1 MKNNSTNLM
10 AIMTDKEKQ
19 AHDLV
24 RCRNWLRAATLYDE
38 ILASAPTWNRVQKDR
53 HIICL
58 LGRCECLYELGKY
71 EPCLA
76 DARKLLSMISEQQ
89 PADCLTSVS
98 RTRKWQIHALCKL
111 KKYVEAE
118 KTLKEWIAQFRFRKF
133 NEICNVL
140 EGYRLVVNMLYSYD
154 KSEQKLMD
162 LAFLDDKMASLDN
175 KLDNWAS
182 KSLALDKYSK
192 HLCGAGGGVGATGAT
207 GSNTNIKGIKKRE
220 NPTPNGGGPLN
231 NMSGL
236 MLASLGVSSASS
248 NKTAT
253 ADDAAATSEDA
264 NSTTCSYCAITFS
277 SRNELRQHCQTEAH
291 QNVIMSDEGRDW
303 KWRPPPRGFTLD
315 SYSLCESW
323 TESQLCHYGNQ
334 CVEAHGQDE
343 LNEWKE
349 RFEYRRMRLQK
360 ACEKELY
367 GKSYTEQ
374 ILEKWIQSTAPEKI
388 MCEKV
393 DGIEANCE
401 QDLVTSISS
410 KTSKREWVFVL
421 KTTGKTLKA
430 VALLQD
436 AHRSHFAL
444 KSIKTPDTTY
454 ELDAKTNQEWMPQK
468 LSTSSSS
475 TSTSSSEKEE
485 SKKSTTDSN
494 AESSSSSSS
503 TCTTNSTPVEH
514 HVTVE
519 FHTEIYGT
527 FRQAVCFDF
536 GSEPI
541 LVRHLCVDVVPVSD
555 AEKIEEIKR
564 DIINS
569 SATRWDVSNTHLVK
583 FETTI
588 GTHMKT
594 EGYLND
600 LKHEKEML
608 ERYPC
613 PRAQTFT
620 LTQSTILDKRLTQN
634 NYRSR
639 IHELLYVEEIARYEQ
654 IARFNLRT
662 KLNVTSNYILT
673 PAGMATSTAKY
684 SLSGELFALMHLG
697 KDVSEDT
704 SAGRLILSNCSS
716 VYISVV
722 DEANLGVDKKRHVYE
737 AVIEDKGKNVIYLKL
752 SSKCVEALKLKAD
765 TELHV
770 DIQFQLN
777 RLPYCEWHHAVDK
790 ITDFKII
797 FPATEVEPNIP
808 WTPKKQWSESCEP
821 KLNAKQREAVNAIT
835 TTLSIK
841 LPPILLIGPFGTG
854 KTYTLAQAIKQLLTQ
869 PEAKILICTHSN
881 SAADLYIKE
890 YLHPWIEAGLEEATP
905 LRVYYHKRWVAT
917 VNSVVQKYCI
927 TDGAGNFRRPTVEDI
942 MKHRIVVVTLS
953 ISMELAN
960 LDLPKGYFTHIFLDE
975 AAQAMECEAIMP
987 LALAN
992 DSTRIVLAGDHMQ
1005 MSPELFSAFAKER
1018 KLHISLLERLYD
1030 HYPSNFPCKILLC
1043 ENYRAH
1049 EAIIKFTSE
1058 LFYEQKLIAS
1068 GKQPRHEK
1076 FYPLTFFT
1084 TRGEDVQDKNSTAFY
1099 NNSEVYEVVE
1109 RVSELRKKW
1118 PSSWGKINDASIGIM
1133 TPYADQVFR
1142 IRSELRKRRMGGI
1155 SVERVLNVQGKQ
1167 FRAIFLSTVRTRRTC
1182 LPIAGG
1188 SGVGGTAG
1196 GGGFPGQSSS
1206 PSEDA
1211 DYGFLSNSKLLNT
1224 AITRAQSLVAVVG
1237 DPVALCSIGRCRK
1250 VWERFIEICD
1260 ENKSL
1265 FGITM
1270 WQLRS
1275 QLDGVELKRGYVLNP
1290 LAPEFI
1296 PRSLQPEAY
1305 LRDQAAMY
1313 YAMAANNH
1321 HPMGPHPGHH
1331 HGPGGMGPHPS
1342 LLPGGGSG
1350 QIPPHHAAAMANQ
1363 QMPHMYGPHSAA
1375 AAAYNAAAAAAAVMM
1390 NQGMVGGKGGH
1401 HFHGHPNHMPM
1412 RAIGPPPAGGPQ
1424 QPPQSA
1430 PPMSGQQF
1438 NPRGPPPPP
1447 VHLGQPPPNGAGG
1460 NQFSQYM
1467 PWQHAQQQQLRPPG
1481 SGGNFGSAPGQQSGV
1496 PTGQNPNASLWG
1508 PPPQSNPWTVLP
1520 KQQQMQQPPN
1530 PNGANGR
1537 QMGSQQTGQNMRG
1550 QSVPLQPPPLS
1561 NQQQMRN
1568 NPNDLGYLANKAL
1581 YAGKQHPGQGAQV
1594 PPTQVHSNFGGFG
1607 GQGNAPPPPPNQL
1620 QMMNQRNMSG
1630 IPNGPISPMDPFMPR
1645 PPAAGGAAPNQ
1656 NAAFFGQNNLPGPMK
1671 DKDFQFLNNVHV
1683 PLNIGG
1689 TMFQAPPPP
1698 PNAMVGS
1705 ANKQQS
1711 PTALRFPQPH
1721 EYASLLPPNMN
1732 IYEMAFEPKES
1743 QYKWYLKLL
1752 ETQGQD
1758 AANKFTEVLRQV
1770 STMMQQQQPQPQQPV
1785 NKPPQHLQ
1793 QTYMNNMGVQP
1804 QPPTQQQQQ
1813 QLMPRDASFMQP
1825 LMSYQQQQPPQQ
1837 QQQPPQRNVN
1847 PFMGPLP
1854 PPSNPM
1860 PSNVGLNDETPPL
1873 DINFNQQIDMVF
1885 NSILNGNEISQPILR
1900 DLFGVAGGSS
1910 SNNAGPSAMN
1920 GGDMILNSNSSS
1932 SNNLLGGS
1940 KIFPNIGTGG
1950 SSANGV
1956 GGGGGPAVMNNHQ
1969 GNMAKNTM
1977 GPNCML
1983 GGMPPQQQGAA
1994 NPPSGFMGNNSLL
2007 NNKEFML
2014 GPNISGGGA
2023 GSTSSNSSSVP
2034 LYRRQGLTM
2043 GNGHNLN
2050 SAGNSSAS
2058 TSGHSLSSSTPDNI
2072 LNSSPN
2078 DILAGL
2084 STGSNT
2090 LIEALFQDQHQQ
2102 QNNATLQK
2110 LLYNNFNASGLKGG
2124 VGGGDM
2130 DLFMGNNSFVNA
2142 LTDGVANSFHAP
2154 NYEQTSANSV
2164 NSSGGNNIIGGPNTT
2179 ATGAA
2184 GDGRNTT
2191 YAAVLSQ
2198 GPQAQEALQHHNYAH
2213 NAALTTGPG
2222 GAAGLV
2228 GNGLAGLGLNVNN
2241 SANGDGG
2248 DKDPF
2253 AAIRELG
2260 QGTNGFYNYFQ

>member
-1 MKNNSTNLM
+1 MS
-10 AIMTDKEKQ
+10 DKEMQ
-19 AHDLV
+19 AHDNV
-24 RCRNWLRAATLYDE
+24 RWRNWSRAATLYDQ
-38 ILASAPTWNRVQKDR
+38 ILSSPPLVSNRAQKDR

-58 LGRCECLYELGKY
+58 LGRCECLLELGKY
-71 EPCLA
+71 ESCLN
-76 DARKLLSMISEQQ
+76 DARKVLSMLSEQQ
-89 PADCLTSVS
+89 TDCLASVS
-98 RTRKWQIHALCKL
+98 RTRRWLVHALCKL
-111 KKYVEAE
+111 KKYTEAE
-118 KTLKEWIAQFRFRKF
+118 KLLTEWISELQQQQGFGD
-133 NEICNVL
+133 ICKTL
-140 EGYRLVVNMLYSYD
+140 ERYKSVIQMLNGGNKSTQKIHNSRLEDEMNI
-154 KSEQKLMD
+154 
-162 LAFLDDKMASLDN
+162 LDT
-175 KLDNWAS
+175 KLDHWATNN
-182 KSLALDKYSK
+182 LPLDKYSK
-192 HLCGAGGGVGATGAT
+192 PL
-207 GSNTNIKGIKKRE
+207 SNKGIKKRE
-220 NPTPNGGGPLN
+220 NPTQNGASNNITAVMQKNTDLLAALKVSGSNKSISDDSTGGGEN
-231 NMSGL
+231 G
-236 MLASLGVSSASS
+236 
-248 NKTAT
+248 
-253 ADDAAATSEDA
+253 
-264 NSTTCSYCAITFS
+264 NSTTCSYCAITFN

-334 CVEAHGQDE
+334 CVEAHGVDE
-343 LNEWKE
+343 LNEWKD
-349 RFEYRRMRLQK
+349 RFEYRRMRVQK

-367 GKSYTEQ
+367 GKSYTELV
-374 ILEKWIQSTAPEKI
+374 LERWIQSTVPEKI
-388 MCEKV
+388 MSEKV
-393 DGIEANCE
+393 EGIEAQCE

-410 KTSKREWVFVL
+410 KSSKREWVFIL
-421 KTTGKTLKA
+421 RTNNKPLKA

-436 AHRSHFAL
+436 AHRSHFAI
-444 KSIKTPDTTY
+444 KSIKTGETTI
-454 ELDAKTNQEWMPQK
+454 ELDTKTNQEWVSNK
-468 LSTSSSS
+468 HSASASATSSVSS
-475 TSTSSSEKEE
+475 LLNCSVDKEE
-485 SKKSTTDSN
+485 VAKKPL
-494 AESSSSSSS
+494 E
-503 TCTTNSTPVEH
+503 NSEANTALQSLMEH
-514 HVTVE
+514 QVTLE

-536 GSEPI
+536 GSEPL

-555 AEKIEEIKR
+555 AEKIEEIRR

-569 SATRWDVSNTHLVK
+569 SATRWDVSNTQLVK

-588 GTHMKT
+588 GSHMKT
-594 EGYLND
+594 EAYLND

-620 LTQSTILDKRLTQN
+620 LTQSTLDKRLTQN

-662 KLNVTSNYILT
+662 KLGVTSNYILT

-704 SAGRLILSNCSS
+704 SAGRLILSNCLS
-716 VYISVV
+716 VYISPVE
-722 DEANLGVDKKRHVYE
+722 EANVETKDKKRKVYE

-752 SSKCVEALKLKAD
+752 GSKCVEGMQLKSD
-765 TELHV
+765 TEILV

-797 FPATEVEPNIP
+797 FPATEIEPNIP
-808 WTPKKQWSESCEP
+808 WTPKKQWSETCEP

-835 TTLSIK
+835 TSLSIK

-942 MKHRIVVVTLS
+942 MKHRIVVVTLN

-1099 NNSEVYEVVE
+1099 NNAEVYEVVE

-1118 PSSWGKINDASIGIM
+1118 PSSWGKMNDASIGIM
-1133 TPYADQVFR
+1133 TPYSDQVFR
-1142 IRSELRKRRMGGI
+1142 IRLELRKRRMGGI

-1167 FRAIFLSTVRTRRTC
+1167 FRAVFLSTVRTRRTC
-1182 LPIAGG
+1182 LP
-1188 SGVGGTAG
+1188 SNAG
-1196 GGGFPGQSSS
+1196 GGGPGFPGQSNNS
-1206 PSEDA
+1206 SEDA

-1265 FGITM
+1265 FGLTM

-1313 YAMAANNH
+1313 LAMTANNH

-1331 HGPGGMGPHPS
+1331 HGPAGMGAPHPS
-1342 LLPGGGSG
+1342 LLAAGGGG
-1350 QIPPHHAAAMANQ
+1350 QIPPHHAAQ
-1363 QMPHMYGPHSAA
+1363 QMPHMYGPHTAA

-1390 NQGMVGGKGGH
+1390 NQGMVAGKGGH

-1412 RAIGPPPAGGPQ
+1412 RAIGPPPSAGGPQ
-1424 QPPQSA
+1424 QQPQPP

-1438 NPRGPPPPP
+1438 NPRGPPPPT
-1447 VHLGQPPPNGAGG
+1447 VHLGQAPNPGTA

-1467 PWQHAQQQQLRPPG
+1467 PWQHAQQQLRPPG
-1481 SGGNFGSAPGQQSGV
+1481 AAGNFSSSAGQQPGV
-1496 PTGQNPNASLWG
+1496 PTAQNPNASLWG
-1508 PPPQSNPWTVLP
+1508 PPPQTNPWSVLP
-1520 KQQQMQQPPN
+1520 KQTQLQQQQSSN
-1530 PNGANGR
+1530 NSGANGR
-1537 QMGSQQTGQNMRG
+1537 QMPPQQTAQNIRG
-1550 QSVPLQPPPLS
+1550 NSVPLQPPPPLP
-1561 NQQQMRN
+1561 NQQQQQQMRN
-1568 NPNDLGYLANKAL
+1568 NPNDLGFLANKAL
-1581 YAGKQHPGQGAQV
+1581 YAGKQHPGQQGNQV
-1594 PPTQVHSNFGGFG
+1594 PPPQAHGNFAGFG
-1607 GQGNAPPPPPNQL
+1607 QGQVPPPPPANQL
-1620 QMMNQRNMSG
+1620 QLMNQRSMSG

-1645 PPAAGGAAPNQ
+1645 PPTAAGAPTQ
-1656 NAAFFGQNNLPGPMK
+1656 NAFFGQNNLPGQLK

-1689 TMFQAPPPP
+1689 SMFQAQPPP

-1721 EYASLLPPNMN
+1721 EYASLLPPNVN

-1752 ETQGQD
+1752 ETQGQE

-1770 STMMQQQQPQPQQPV
+1770 SAMMQQQQQQQQPPQV
-1785 NKPPQHLQ
+1785 NKPPPQHMQQAYLQ
-1793 QTYMNNMGVQP
+1793 AAGNSAAQP
-1804 QPPTQQQQQ
+1804 GQQ
-1813 QLMPRDASFMQP
+1813 QLMPRDNFMQP
-1825 LMSYQQQQPPQQ
+1825 LMNYQQQQQAQQ
-1837 QQQPPQRNVN
+1837 QRNMN
-1847 PFMGPLP
+1847 PYMGPTGSGNLLQAP
-1854 PPSNPM
+1854 
-1860 PSNVGLNDETPPL
+1860 LNLAAVNDDTPPL

-1885 NSILNGNEISQPILR
+1885 NSIINGNEISQPILR
-1900 DLFGVAGGSS
+1900 DLFGVGGGS
-1910 SNNAGPSAMN
+1910 SNNAASMN
-1920 GGDMILNSNSSS
+1920 GDLLLNTGNASS
-1932 SNNLLGGS
+1932 SNTIMTGS
-1940 KIFPNIGTGG
+1940 KMFPTIGGG
-1950 SSANGV
+1950 NGQTSGGNMSKMSGPPNMMGMPTPQQQQTANHHGGYMTNNALMNNKDYLMGGPP
-1956 GGGGGPAVMNNHQ
+1956 GGGGG
-1969 GNMAKNTM
+1969 
-1977 GPNCML
+1977 
-1983 GGMPPQQQGAA
+1983 
-1994 NPPSGFMGNNSLL
+1994 
-2007 NNKEFML
+2007 
-2014 GPNISGGGA
+2014 
-2023 GSTSSNSSSVP
+2023 GSSSSNSSSVP
-2034 LYRRQGLTM
+2034 LYRRQGLPM
-2043 GNGHNLN
+2043 GNGHHHLN
-2050 SAGNSSAS
+2050 STGNSSNS
-2058 TSGHSLSSSTPDNI
+2058 TGGHSLSSSTPENM
-2072 LNSSPN
+2072 LTGSPN

-2084 STGSNT
+2084 TTGSST
-2090 LIEALFQDQHQQ
+2090 LIEALFQQDQQ
-2102 QNNATLQK
+2102 QNNTTLQK
-2110 LLYNNFNASGLKGG
+2110 LLYNNFNATGLKN
-2124 VGGGDM
+2124 DM
-2130 DLFMGNNSFVNA
+2130 DLFMGNNAFVA
-2142 LTDGVANSFHAP
+2142 GLGDGINNTFHTQNFQQQQQQQQQQQANNLAQQHP
-2154 NYEQTSANSV
+2154 ANNPV
-2164 NSSGGNNIIGGPNTT
+2164 VSSGDN
-2179 ATGAA
+2179 
-2184 GDGRNTT
+2184 RNTT

-2198 GPQAQEALQHHNYAH
+2198 GPQQADAALQQHQHNHHQH
-2213 NAALTTGPG
+2213 NFPHNSMVANLS
-2222 GAAGLV
+2222 
-2228 GNGLAGLGLNVNN
+2228 GNGLGLGLTVGAAANN
-2241 SANGDGG
+2241 GG
-2248 DKDPF
+2248 VEAGEKDPF